1 MNTDQKYTPIKT
13 DIESMRHSF
22 AHILAQAV
30 LTLYPGTKMGI
41 GPATEHGFYY
51 DLEISQ
57 KLSAE
62 NLPQIEAEMR
72 RIINEE
78 LPFKQITI
86 PRDQAFDTLL
96 QLGQIYKTELLQQV
110 PDEQISFYKTG
121 EEFIDLCR
129 GPHVQHTGQLKAFK
143 LTGISGVYWLGDS
156 SRPQM
161 QRIEGVAFATK
172 EELMEYL
179 AKQEELKLR
188 DHTKMAKEL
197 NLFVFNETTGSLLPF
212 WLPHGYILKQELQ
225 HYIETLLKENN
236 FQFVETPE
244 ISKVNFINIDKYRNY
259 KARSYLPSFI
269 IDEEEYVLRA
279 DSSDQH
285 FAVFLNNKRSYRD
298 LPFKLAEFAVTYQQ
312 DTAHL
317 SGLLSAHRF
326 TRISSHIFCKQ
337 SEIEDQLI
345 KLISLITG
353 FYHTLGLDKYK
364 IQLCLPNK
372 QKSNLY
378 IENQPKWKLAVNK
391 IEKTLSK
398 TNLAAKGIEGRAEF
412 YGPALRFYIKDVF
425 ERDWE
430 LSSIKLDLIQSR
442 AYGLRYFNAEGK
454 ERKPAVIHFDLID
467 SLERLIALIIENS
480 GGDFPVWLAP
490 VQVLLIPI
498 SEKYNEAAY
507 KVQKTLAENKIR
519 SYLDDRDESMQA
531 KIREAQLERIPY
543 MLIIGE
549 KELRTNSVSVRPR
562 TGQDLGLLRLE
573 EFLAKISEE
582 IAKKS

>member
-1 MNTDQKYTPIKT
+1 MSTGQKYHPTST

-96 QLGQIYKTELLQQV
+96 QLGQIYKSELLQQV

-172 EELMEYL
+172 DELLEYL

-188 DHTKMAKEL
+188 DHIKMAKEL
-197 NLFVFNETTGSLLPF
+197 NLFVFNEAAGSLLPF

-225 HYIETLLKENN
+225 QHLKSVLTKHD

-244 ISKVNFINIDKYRNY
+244 ISKVNFINFDKYRNY
-259 KARSYLPSFI
+259 KARSYMTSFI
-269 IDEEEYVLRA
+269 IDEEEYILRA

-298 LPFKLAEFAVTYQQ
+298 LPLKLAEFAVTFQQ
-312 DTAHL
+312 DTANL

-337 SEIEDQLI
+337 ADIEAQLTN
-345 KLISLITG
+345 LISIISGL
-353 FYHTLGLDKYK
+353 YQTLGLDKYK
-364 IQLCLPNK
+364 IHFCLPNK

-378 IENQPKWKLAVNK
+378 IENQPKWKLAINK
-391 IEKTLSK
+391 IEKTLAK
-398 TNLAAKGIEGRAEF
+398 TNLPVKVVEGRAEF
-412 YGPALRFYIKDVF
+412 YGPVLRFYIKDIF

-442 AYGLRYFNAEGK
+442 TYGLRYINAEGK
-454 ERKPAVIHFDLID
+454 EKKPAIIHFDLID

-490 VQVLLIPI
+490 VQVVIIPI

-519 SYLDDRDESMQA
+519 SFLDNRDESMQA
-531 KIREAQLERIPY
+531 KIREAQLNRTPY

-573 EFLAKISEE
+573 EFLTKITDE

>member
-1 MNTDQKYTPIKT
+1 MSTGQKYHPTST

-51 DLEISQ
+51 DLEIPQ
-57 KLSAE
+57 KLSPE

-78 LPFKQITI
+78 LPFKQIII

-121 EEFIDLCR
+121 EDFIDLCR

-172 EELMEYL
+172 DELLEYL

-188 DHTKMAKEL
+188 DHIKMAKEL
-197 NLFVFNETTGSLLPF
+197 NLFVFNEAAGSLLPF

-225 HYIETLLKENN
+225 QHLKSVLTKHD

-244 ISKVNFINIDKYRNY
+244 ISKVNFINFDKYRNY
-259 KARSYLPSFI
+259 KARSYMTSFI
-269 IDEEEYVLRA
+269 IDEEEYILRA

-298 LPFKLAEFAVTYQQ
+298 LPLKLAEFAVTFQQ
-312 DTAHL
+312 DTANL

-337 SEIEDQLI
+337 ADIEAQLTN
-345 KLISLITG
+345 LISIISGL
-353 FYHTLGLDKYK
+353 YQTLGLDKYK
-364 IQLCLPNK
+364 IHFCLPNK

-378 IENQPKWKLAVNK
+378 IENQPKWKLAINK
-391 IEKTLSK
+391 IEKTLAK
-398 TNLAAKGIEGRAEF
+398 TNLPVKVVEGRAEF
-412 YGPALRFYIKDVF
+412 YGPVLRFYIKDIF

-442 AYGLRYFNAEGK
+442 TYGLRYINAEGK
-454 ERKPAVIHFDLID
+454 EKKPAIIHFDLID

-490 VQVLLIPI
+490 VQVVIIPI
-498 SEKYNEAAY
+498 SEKYNEAAT
-507 KVQKTLAENKIR
+507 KVQNTLKESNIR
-519 SYLDDRDESMQA
+519 SFLDNRDESMQA
-531 KIREAQLERIPY
+531 KIREAQLNRTPY

-573 EFLAKISEE
+573 EFLTKITDE